1 MTGEPETLSTA
12 EPLATRRPRH
22 NFDRLIMLSDGVF
35 AIAITLLALDVRIPA
50 GADLKM
56 PTLLAA
62 LAPVMVAYTLSFV
75 VISAYW
81 LLHRRFMAV
90 ILRVDTVATLLN
102 LLILGLVA
110 LLPAGTRLAQA
121 TVAMSPGLGLYAALV
136 IAIGV
141 ALAGFWGYAALIA
154 GLVSPE
160 VGMRS
165 RWVAFLGV
173 LLAPPLLLGLT
184 IGGRVPPAVVPLVLL
199 VLFVAGW
206 LFLEH
211 LARERPSAP
220 ARPDAEP

>member
-35 AIAITLLALDVRIPA
+35 AIAITLLALDVRIPP
-50 GADLKM
+50 GADLHM

-62 LAPVMVAYTLSFV
+62 LRPVMIAYTLSFI

-81 LLHRRFMAV
+81 LLHRRFMSV
-90 ILRVDTVATLLN
+90 ILRVDAVASLLN
-102 LLILGLVA
+102 LVVLGLVA
-110 LLPAGTRLAQA
+110 LLPAGTRLAESSQ
-121 TVAMSPGLGLYAALV
+121 AMSPGLGLYAGLV
-136 IAIGV
+136 IAIGA
-141 ALAGFWGYAALIA
+141 ALAIFWGYASLLA

-160 VGMRS
+160 VGVRS

-173 LLAPPLLLGLT
+173 LLSPPLLLGLT

-199 VLFVAGW
+199 VLFVGGW

-211 LARERPSAP
+211 LARERPPAP